1 MPDMLVRLYD
11 LPPAADAVAAI
22 AADGTVVRRALVP
35 ERPVVNRFVTTH
47 FPPWQAEVDACFAR
61 QPVSCFVAARGAEL
75 LGFACV
81 EAVARGFFGPTG
93 VPTAQRGRG
102 IGRALL
108 LVALEALRDSGYAY
122 AIIGGV
128 GPSQFYA
135 RHANAIPIAG
145 SDPGIYRG
153 MLR

>member
-1 MPDMLVRLYD
+1 MADMLVRLYD
-11 LPPAADAVAAI
+11 LPPAADAVAAV

-35 ERPVVNRFVTTH
+35 ERPVVNRFVATH
-47 FPPWQAEVDACFAR
+47 FSPWQAEVDVCFAR
-61 QPVSCFVAARGAEL
+61 QPVSCFVAARGDEL

-93 VPTAQRGRG
+93 VPPAQRGSG

-128 GPSQFYA
+128 GPAQFYA
-135 RHANAIPIAG
+135 RHANAMPIAG